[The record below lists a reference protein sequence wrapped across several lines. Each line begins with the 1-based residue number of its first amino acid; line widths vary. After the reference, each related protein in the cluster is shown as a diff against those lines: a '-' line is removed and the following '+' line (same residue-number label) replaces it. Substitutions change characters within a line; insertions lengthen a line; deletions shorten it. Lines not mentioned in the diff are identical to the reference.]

1 MKRYNVVIAESEE
14 YLMNDVLLR
23 VASKQRPRENKAEQV
38 VFDLYKFI
46 VNFEIK
52 RTFICKAPMILLD
65 GSW

>member
-1 MKRYNVVIAESEE
+1 LKRYNVVIAESEE

-23 VASKQRPRENKAEQV
+23 VASKQRPRENNAEQV

-52 RTFICKAPMILLD
+52 RTFICEAPMVLLT
-65 GSW
+65 GTV